1 MLKMAPMF
9 FSKIFVESQ
18 VSGSDAGEVAQE
30 GIVPAIVE
38 QINNFYNKFDDF
50 HPLMEEL
57 KN

>member
-1 MLKMAPMF
+1 MF

-18 VSGSDAGEVAQE
+18 VSRSDAGEVAQE
-30 GIVPAIVE
+30 EIVPTILE
-38 QINNFYNKFDDF
+38 QRNHFYNKFDDF